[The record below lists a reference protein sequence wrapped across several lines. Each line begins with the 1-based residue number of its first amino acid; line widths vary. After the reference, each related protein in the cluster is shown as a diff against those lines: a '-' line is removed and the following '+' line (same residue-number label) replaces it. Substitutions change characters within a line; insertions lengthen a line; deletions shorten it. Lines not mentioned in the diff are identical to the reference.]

1 MLSDVSLF
9 MPLRGMFSSHGLL
22 ICSSSILRRWVWDL
36 VMIVHWVWD
45 LMVRSAIRFWQ
56 HYGPGDVEL
65 TIPPKSYVSEASVW
79 PFFLPVTFH
88 FRERPLKVNPL
99 DKTNQTK
106 CPASHCQGV
115 LWLPLRL
122 LFCCHSSE
130 SLWRLPCSPPVPPSS
145 VHLPVCVFSP
155 RYPLSLLV
163 APRELEYVGSPGA
176 GALALVGS
184 LL

>member
-99 DKTNQTK
+99 DKTNQTNK
-106 CPASHCQGV
+106 MSCQ
-115 LWLPLRL
+115 
-122 LFCCHSSE
+122 
-130 SLWRLPCSPPVPPSS
+130 SLSGSS
-145 VHLPVCVFSP
+145 VIASETSLLLSFLWVTMKATLLSSCSSLLCTSPCVCVQP
-155 RYPLSLLV
+155 
-163 APRELEYVGSPGA
+163 
-176 GALALVGS
+176 
-184 LL
+184 